1 MGFSDK
7 EIWEEYLEE
16 IAEKEALSSLH
27 KHQDGVWRQYPESG
41 TDYSGEYDYS
51 THDLENDKYE

>member
-1 MGFSDK
+1 MVFSNE

-16 IAEKEALSSLH
+16 ITEKEVLGGLH
-27 KHQDGVWRQYPESG
+27 KHQDGVWRQYPDSG

-51 THDLENDKYE
+51 THDPESDKYE